1 MSRGVLRQPLR
12 VCSVAQNYLAEAY
25 LTHLLSKSPGIHV
38 LHLRPRTKYSSPHG
52 RDIIYVIDQYGLEMP
67 LSECLK
73 QLRAQSPDA
82 KFLVLNH
89 HKSKEEIVRI
99 LILGAHGYVAH
110 TEAASTL
117 IRAVFCVASNQ
128 LWIPPEVFPEFL
140 REVSRVL
147 CKNGRSRQ
155 TTTPREDEVL
165 ELARRRLSNKEIADL
180 LQIRVST
187 VKFHLSN
194 ILSKLRLNNRRE
206 LVRATLQ
213 NVWGYGGND

>member
-1 MSRGVLRQPLR
+1 MSCEVSRQPLR

-25 LTHLLSKSPGIHV
+25 LNQLLGKSPGIHV
-38 LHLRPRTKYSSPHG
+38 LHLRPGAQHSPPQR
-52 RDIIYVIDQYGLEMP
+52 RDIIYVVDQCGLEMP
-67 LSECLK
+67 LYECLK

-110 TEAASTL
+110 IEAASTL
-117 IRAVFCVASNQ
+117 IRAVFCIASNQ
-128 LWIPPEVFPEFL
+128 LWIPPEVLPEFL
-140 REVSRVL
+140 HEVSRVL
-147 CKNGRSRQ
+147 CRNGHSRQ

-165 ELARRRLSNKEIADL
+165 ELARRRLSNKEIGDL

-194 ILSKLRLNNRRE
+194 ILSKLHLNNRRE
-206 LVRATLQ
+206 LLRPTLQ
-213 NVWGYGGND
+213 NVWGHGYND